1 MKMNEAEPVG
11 ERNPEDP
18 EPADREA
25 GPNWPFGAAACAAE
39 RNTNRLGQTVTD
51 IT

>member
-18 EPADREA
+18 EPADRDA
-25 GPNWPFGAAACAAE
+25 GPNWPFGAAE
-39 RNTNRLGQTVTD
+39 RNKNRLGQTVTD